1 MRRQAWTI
9 HRVTRMASLREI
21 RRRIRGVRS
30 TGQIAKAMETVAASK
45 MQRAQAQ
52 TLASR
57 PYAEKAM
64 FVLHSLAR
72 QVHSGGESLHPL
84 LTQRPVKR
92 VAVILYTADRGLCGA
107 FNSNMIRKV
116 VEFTKSQANPVSFI
130 TVGRKGRDFLM
141 RYGFQVAAEFTGI
154 SDRPTLLDVLP
165 VAQVAIKDYLAGDWD
180 TVYLAYTNFVN
191 TLIQRPTITR
201 LLPLE
206 PVWETGAPTAV
217 DYIYEPDPR
226 TILDQV
232 LPRFTE
238 LQIYQAMLESIAS
251 EQSARMVAMRNARE
265 AATDLIA
272 GLTLKYNK
280 ARQEAITT
288 ELLDIAGGAEA
299 LAKVTSGTRG

>member
-1 MRRQAWTI
+1 
-9 HRVTRMASLREI
+9 MAGLREI

-72 QVHSGGESLHPL
+72 QVHSGGGLLHPL
-84 LTQRPVKR
+84 LMQRPAKR

-107 FNSNMIRKV
+107 FNSNMIRKA
-116 VEFTKSQANPVSFI
+116 VEFTKSQDRPISFI

-141 RYGFQVAAEFTGI
+141 RYGFQIGAESPPI
-154 SDRPTLLDVLP
+154 PDRPTLLDVLP
-165 VAQVAIKDYLAGDWD
+165 VARVAIDDYLAGKWD
-180 TVYLAYTNFVN
+180 TVYLAYTGFIN
-191 TLIQRPTITR
+191 TLVQRPTITR

-206 PVWETGAPTAV
+206 PVWEAQAHASV

-265 AATDLIA
+265 AASDLIA
-272 GLTLKYNK
+272 SLTLRYNK

-299 LAKVTSGTRG
+299 LSKAMSSAGG

>member
-1 MRRQAWTI
+1 MTTA
-9 HRVTRMASLREI
+9 REI
-21 RRRIRGVRS
+21 RRHIRGVRS
-30 TGQIAKAMETVAASK
+30 TGQIAKAMEMVAASK

-72 QVHSGGESLHPL
+72 QVHPSGEPLHPL
-84 LTQRPVKR
+84 LVQRPVER
-92 VAVILYTADRGLCGA
+92 IAVILYTADRGLCGA
-107 FNSNMIRKV
+107 FNSNVIRKA
-116 VEFTKSQANPVSFI
+116 VEFSKNQNQPVSFI

-154 SDRPTLLDVLP
+154 PARPTLLDVLP
-165 VAQVAIKDYLAGDWD
+165 VARVAIDDYRAGRWD
-180 TVYLAYTNFVN
+180 MVYLAYTGFVN
-191 TLIQRPTITR
+191 TLVQRPTITR

-206 PVWETGAPTAV
+206 PVWETQSHASV
-217 DYIYEPDPR
+217 DYIYEPDVR

-238 LQIYQAMLESIAS
+238 REIYQAMLESIAS

-272 GLTLKYNK
+272 SLTLKYNK
-280 ARQEAITT
+280 ARQEAITK

-299 LAKVTSGTRG
+299 LAKATSGARG

>member
-1 MRRQAWTI
+1 
-9 HRVTRMASLREI
+9 MASLREI

-72 QVHSGGESLHPL
+72 QARPSAEPLHPL
-84 LTQRPVKR
+84 LVQRPVER
-92 VAVILYTADRGLCGA
+92 IGIVLYTANRGLCGA
-107 FNSNMIRKV
+107 FNSNVIRKA
-116 VEFTKSQANPVSFI
+116 VEFTKCQERPVSFMA
-130 TVGRKGRDFLM
+130 VGRKGRDFLT
-141 RYGFQVAAEFTGI
+141 RYGFQVEAEFTSI
-154 SDRPTLLDVLP
+154 PDRPTSLDISP
-165 VAQVAIKDYLAGDWD
+165 VARVAIDDYLAGKWD
-180 TVYLAYTNFVN
+180 TVYLAYTGFIN
-191 TLIQRPTITR
+191 TLVQRPTITR

-206 PVWETGAPTAV
+206 PVWETGAPTSV

-272 GLTLKYNK
+272 SLTLKYNK

-299 LAKVTSGTRG
+299 LAQATG

>member
-1 MRRQAWTI
+1 
-9 HRVTRMASLREI
+9 MASLREI

-72 QVHSGGESLHPL
+72 QARPSAEPLHPL
-84 LTQRPVKR
+84 LVQRPVER
-92 VAVILYTADRGLCGA
+92 IGIVLYTANRGLCGA
-107 FNSNMIRKV
+107 FNSSTIRKA
-116 VEFTKSQANPVSFI
+116 VEFIKSQERPVSFI
-130 TVGRKGRDFLM
+130 AVGRKGRDFLT
-141 RYGFQVAAEFTGI
+141 RYGFQVEAEFTSI
-154 SDRPTLLDVLP
+154 PDRPTSLDISP
-165 VAQVAIKDYLAGDWD
+165 VARVAIDDYLAGKWD
-180 TVYLAYTNFVN
+180 TVYLAYTGFIN
-191 TLIQRPTITR
+191 TLVQRPTITR

-206 PVWETGAPTAV
+206 PVWETGAPTSV

-265 AATDLIA
+265 AATDLMA
-272 GLTLKYNK
+272 SLTLSYNK

-299 LAKVTSGTRG
+299 LAKAAQ

>member
-1 MRRQAWTI
+1 
-9 HRVTRMASLREI
+9 MASLREI

-72 QVHSGGESLHPL
+72 QARPSGEPLHPL
-84 LTQRPVKR
+84 LVQRPVER
-92 VAVILYTADRGLCGA
+92 IGIILYTANRGLCGA
-107 FNSNMIRKV
+107 FNSNVIRKA
-116 VEFTKSQANPVSFI
+116 VEFTKSQGGPVSFI
-130 TVGRKGRDFLM
+130 AMGRKGRDFLV
-141 RYGFQVAAEFTGI
+141 RYGFRVEAEFTSI
-154 SDRPTLLDVLP
+154 PDRPTLLDVLP
-165 VAQVAIKDYLAGDWD
+165 VARIAIADYLAGRWD
-180 TVYLAYTNFVN
+180 TVYLAYTRFVN
-191 TLIQRPTITR
+191 TLVQRPTITR

-206 PVWETGAPTAV
+206 PVWETGAPSSV

-280 ARQEAITT
+280 ARQEAITK

-299 LAKVTSGTRG
+299 LTIAMSGARV